1 MTTRIANRWLLASYA
16 AAIFVSAFLLFQV
29 QPLVSKAILPWFGG
43 SPAVWTTSMLF
54 FQSLLFAGYAY
65 AHFSQRWFSPRH
77 QAMIHLAIILV
88 ALCLLRVVPS
98 ASWQPENVGDPV
110 GQILLMLA
118 ATVGLPYFALSSTGP
133 LLQAWFVRS
142 FPGRTP
148 YRLYALS
155 NIGSLLALVS
165 YPFFFERQFDLG
177 QQANFWSSGFGVY
190 ATLCGITAI
199 SLWMLFRRVESRLPP
214 TIDDQDATCNGI
226 GFPNPA
232 YGTTGRGNVVE
243 AKMPAKLLPLAV
255 TDADADKPMWW
266 QRAAWLLLPAFA
278 SVALLATTNHICT
291 DVAVMPLLWIVP
303 LALYLVTFIVA
314 FDHPRWYRPTLVA
327 GLTLLAIYLVALV
340 YSDGLGAIN
349 VFDCSSVVKW
359 LRRAANAVHLA
370 GMAGTSSPQIYV
382 GFLGNLA
389 WNFAAMLGVCMLCH
403 GELVRQRP
411 NPRYLTEFYLLIAA
425 GGALGGVAVSL
436 VAPRVFTTYREW
448 DLMLYFGSLLAI
460 GLLGWAAVRS
470 YRRRAETTGSTSRWR
485 PALAYGLPLALV
497 SAVVLVDLA
506 GFLQHTS
513 DGVLLRTRNFFGTL
527 TVRERDAD
535 DPGSHDFVLQH
546 GAITHGLQFAEAS
559 LRGQPTTYYT
569 ELSGVG
575 RAINHYRHEGKKGLA
590 IGAVGLGTGT
600 LAAYV
605 GDGDTITFY
614 EINPSIIGIAESGKW
629 FTYLTDC
636 EKRGAIY
643 DVRLGDARLVLDR
656 ELADAGAKRYDVLV
670 LDAFSGDAIPAHLL
684 TEEAF
689 GIYLGHLATAVA
701 DGRDGAIAVHITNRY
716 VDLEPVV
723 RGLAE
728 RYGLKTV
735 RIQTQKDKAQAIYS
749 SDWMI
754 LTHDQSLIDEL
765 APAAVAA
772 TEPVK
777 PAVLWTDA
785 RSNLFDALK

>member
-1 MTTRIANRWLLASYA
+1 MTTRTSSRWLLASYA

-43 SPAVWTTSMLF
+43 SPAVWTTCMLF
-54 FQSLLFAGYAY
+54 FQSLLFLGYAY

-88 ALCLLRVVPS
+88 ALFALRVVPT
-98 ASWQPENVGDPV
+98 ASWQPENVSDPV
-110 GQILLMLA
+110 GPILLMLA

-133 LLQAWFVRS
+133 LLQAWFVKS

-177 QQANFWSSGFGVY
+177 QQASFWSSGFGIY
-190 ATLCGITAI
+190 AMLCGLTAI
-199 SLWMLFRRVESRLPP
+199 SLWMLFRAERPLPL

-226 GFPNPA
+226 GYPLPTNGKSERSA
-232 YGTTGRGNVVE
+232 AVE
-243 AKMPAKLLPLAV
+243 PKMPAKPLHPTGVAE
-255 TDADADKPMWW
+255 TETAPLWW

-278 SVALLATTNHICT
+278 SVALLATTNHVCT

-303 LALYLVTFIVA
+303 LALYLVTFIIA
-314 FDHPRWYRPTLVA
+314 FDHLRWYRPLLVA
-327 GLTLLAIYLVALV
+327 GLTLVSIYMVALV
-340 YSDGLGAIN
+340 YSDGLGAIKF
-349 VFDCSSVVKW
+349 FDFGSLGKGLQWATETVS
-359 LRRAANAVHLA
+359 
-370 GMAGTSSPQIYV
+370 GAGTTSPTFNV

-389 WNFAAMLGVCMLCH
+389 WNFAAMFGVCMLCH

-411 NPRYLTEFYLLIAA
+411 DPLHLTEFYLLIAA

-448 DLMLYFGSLLAI
+448 DLMLYGGSLLALAI
-460 GLLGWAAVRS
+460 FVRAAVTS
-470 YRRRAETTGSTSRWR
+470 YTRRKLSDASQSPWR
-485 PALAYGLPLALV
+485 PALSTWLPLALV
-497 SAVVLVDLA
+497 GAIVCYDLS
-506 GFLQHTS
+506 GFLAHTS
-513 DGVLLRTRNFFGTL
+513 AGVRLRSRNFFGTL
-527 TVRERDAD
+527 TVRERDMD
-535 DPGSHDFVLQH
+535 DPVAHDIVLQH
-546 GAITHGLQFAEAS
+546 GAITHGLQFVMAE
-559 LRGQPTTYYT
+559 RRTQPTTYYS
-569 ELSGVG
+569 EISGVG
-575 RAINHYRHEGKKGLA
+575 RAIKHYRHEGKKGLS
-590 IGAVGLGTGT
+590 IGAVGLGVGT
-600 LAAYV
+600 LAAYM

-614 EINPSIIGIAESGKW
+614 EINQSIIEIAESGRW
-629 FTYLTDC
+629 FSYLTDC
-636 EKRGAIY
+636 EKRGAVY
-643 DVRLGDARLVLDR
+643 DVRLGDARLTLDR
-656 ELADAGAKRYDVLV
+656 ELANTNAKKYDVLV

-689 GIYLGHLATAVA
+689 GIYVGHLATAEA
-701 DGRDGAIAVHITNRY
+701 EGRDGAIAVHITNRY

-735 RIQTQKDKAQAIYS
+735 RIQTQRDNAQAIYS

-754 LTHDQSLIDEL
+754 LTKDQSLIDEL
-765 APAAVAA
+765 ADAAVPAD
-772 TEPVK
+772 EHPK